1 MNKFVFTCGDV
12 NGIGPEI
19 VVKTLNKIHS
29 NKDDKFYFICPNDV
43 FLNTIKKTKSH
54 FKYQFSSNINHAETE
69 SITIVDIGKIIQKT
83 GTPTKES
90 GAVAYKAIQLAFDYT
105 KRNFVDAIITSPISK
120 TALKLAGINFPGHTE
135 MLSSLSKT
143 SDYAMT
149 FLSSKMN
156 AALMTIHEPI
166 KYVPSLITSDTLQ
179 NKFDVV
185 IKMLQE
191 DLLIETPKVAV
202 LGLNP
207 HAGENGFI
215 GREEEEIII
224 PLLGKN
230 RYAKYFSGPFPP
242 DAFFANRLYKKYNLT
257 FGMYHDQVLIPFK
270 LLNFGK
276 GVNYT
281 AGLPIIRTS
290 PDHGTAYDIAGK
302 NIADESSMLQAFY
315 YAKKI
320 VKNRRIFQN
329 KLR

>member
-43 FLNTIKKTKSH
+43 FLNIIKKTKSH
-54 FKYQFSSNINHAETE
+54 FKYQFSSNINYAETE
-69 SITIVDIGKIIQKT
+69 SITIVDIGEIKQKT

-329 KLR
+329 KMR

>member
-43 FLNTIKKTKSH
+43 FLNIIKKTKSH
-54 FKYQFSSNINHAETE
+54 FKYQFSSNINYAETE

>member
-54 FKYQFSSNINHAETE
+54 FKYQFSSNINYAETE

-166 KYVPSLITSDTLQ
+166 KHVPSLITSDTLQ

-185 IKMLQE
+185 VKMLKE
-191 DLLIETPKVAV
+191 DLLIENPKVAV

-224 PLLGKN
+224 PLLRKI

>member
-54 FKYQFSSNINHAETE
+54 FKYQFSSNINYAETE

-329 KLR
+329 KMR

>member
-29 NKDDKFYFICPNDV
+29 NKNDKFYFICPNDV

>member
-43 FLNTIKKTKSH
+43 FLNIIKKTKSH
-54 FKYQFSSNINHAETE
+54 FKYQFSSNINYAETE

-166 KYVPSLITSDTLQ
+166 KHVPSLITSDTLQ

-215 GREEEEIII
+215 GREEDEIII

-329 KLR
+329 KMR

>member
-329 KLR
+329 KMR